1 MISEYEKPSVE
12 IISFIVLEQLATEQ
26 DARTTRDAGV
36 QTVDDTVNLGSM
48 PTIGEGVED
57 WG

>member
-1 MISEYEKPSVE
+1 MIFEYEKPAVE
-12 IISFIVLEQLATEQ
+12 VISFLAMEKLATDQ
-26 DARTTRDAGV
+26 DARTARDTGV